1 MKSTSRELL
10 GCNPSTGE
18 IESERVTFQVNFSY
32 TKSSRPAWAMCD
44 LVSKFKNLK
53 HISL

>member
-1 MKSTSRELL
+1 MKNTSRELL
-10 GCNPSTGE
+10 GCNPSTGA
-18 IESERVTFQVNFSY
+18 IESERVKFQGIFSY
-32 TKSSRPAWAMCD
+32 TGSSRPAWAKCD